1 MFTNIKATALVAVL
15 ALILV
20 GTFMAADSDAIG
32 EDLSSTYG
40 EPTNINIAP
49 GYRWT
54 YTPEFPSD
62 LTKYLTVSLKV
73 NDGSVG
79 SVSDKTVTV
88 NIPSNASVGT
98 VYNVVIQASMTSPV
112 SQTAYQYVTF
122 TVVNGLDVSGTINDI
137 IKGSDINFTP
147 TGTSDMGTVVWTVTS
162 GKSLPAGLSLKD
174 GVVSG
179 TPSELGLQTV
189 YLTAAAKGQTKN
201 LEVSFT
207 VYSKI
212 VGGTAENIKS
222 YNSDVSSTAIT
233 NDSDIGVTWEV
244 TSGTLPAGFS
254 LNSSTGVVS
263 GKSAVIQ
270 STTVTI
276 TGSSTVGPAQST
288 TKDIT
293 IQSEPALALTCDSSI
308 LTYKNNVTD
317 KSASITASDSSAKTW
332 SVSAFSGASID
343 NGTLK
348 VKDSTS
354 VGMGQTVT
362 VTCSTAYGQ
371 TKTIDITVNVEDTLS
386 ISGDSVL
393 SLLAGTESSTTAFTV
408 TGGSGN
414 TLAASTDDA
423 GLSVRISD
431 GKLYA
436 QNSSAVQGLKATVTV
451 TSAAG
456 QNASAEVTIDV
467 YNQLIFNSAPTA
479 GAIIYAV

>member
-73 NDGSVG
+73 NDGSIG

-137 IKGSDINFTP
+137 IEGSDINFTP

-162 GKSLPAGLSLKD
+162 GKSLPAGLSLND

-212 VGGTAENIKS
+212 VGGTAETIKS
-222 YNSDVSSTAIT
+222 YNSDVSSTATT
-233 NDSDIGVTWEV
+233 NDSDIGVTWKV
-244 TSGTLPAGFS
+244 TSGTLPAGFT
-254 LNSSTGVVS
+254 LNSTTGVVS

-293 IQSEPALALTCDSSI
+293 IQSEPALVLTCDSSI
-308 LTYKNNVTD
+308 LTYKNNAAE

-371 TKTIDITVNVEDTLS
+371 TKTIDIVVNVEDTLS

-451 TSAAG
+451 SSAAG

>member
-20 GTFMAADSDAIG
+20 GTFMVADSDAIG

-54 YTPEFPSD
+54 YTPEFPND

-212 VGGTAENIKS
+212 VGGTAETIKS
-222 YNSDVSSTAIT
+222 FDSDVSSTAIT

-263 GKSAVIQ
+263 GKSAVVQ
-270 STTVTI
+270 STVVTI

-308 LTYKNNVTD
+308 LTYKNNVTE

>member
-1 MFTNIKATALVAVL
+1 MFTNIKAVAFATVL
-15 ALILV
+15 AMILV
-20 GTFMAADSDAIG
+20 GTVMMTDSDAVG

-62 LTKYLTVSLKV
+62 LTQYLTVSLKV

-79 SVSDKTVTV
+79 SVNGKTVTV

-174 GVVSG
+174 GKVSG
-179 TPSELGLQTV
+179 TPTELGLQTV
-189 YLTAAAKGQTKN
+189 YLTAAANGQTKN

-212 VGGTAENIKS
+212 VGGTAETIRS

-233 NDSDIGVTWEV
+233 NGSDIGVTWKV
-244 TSGTLPAGFS
+244 TSGTLPTGFS

-263 GKSAVIQ
+263 GKSAVVQ

-276 TGSSTVGPAQST
+276 TGSSTVGPSQSA
-288 TKDIT
+288 TKQIT
-293 IQSEPALALTCDSSI
+293 IQSEPALTLSCDSSI
-308 LTYKNNVTD
+308 LTYKNNATE
-317 KSASITASDSSAKTW
+317 KSASVIASDSSTKTW
-332 SVSAFSGASID
+332 SVSTFSGASIV

-348 VKDSTS
+348 VKNPT
-354 VGMGQTVT
+354 VAGMGQTVT

-371 TKTIDITVNVEDTLS
+371 TKTVDITVDVEDILS
-386 ISGDSVL
+386 ISGDSIL
-393 SLLAGTESSTTAFTV
+393 NLLAGTEGSTTAFTV
-408 TGGSGN
+408 SGGSGN

-456 QNASAEVTIDV
+456 QTASTDVTVDV